1 VKSLAF
7 RFEEDLM
14 ANTTRRNW
22 QMPLAER
29 ELSVDQD
36 QRYDQGTRVSWGG
49 IWAGVL
55 TALGTLLLLS
65 TLGLAVGIAANAG
78 AGAAGAAGIPGA
90 ANVTPGTVGTAAV
103 IWSALSLLIAMF
115 LGGLASTRLGQIS
128 DRGSGMFHGGLVWVI
143 ALGAILYLGMRGLEL
158 MGAGAAMGL
167 GGAGAAGA
175 GDAANQA
182 ANAAAAHPGATA
194 GIGWSPFIISAL
206 SLLAALAGAASGLR
220 HLFDDSGSGS
230 STRLYDDS
238 RTRYDDNRTRYDDT
252 NRSTTTTTTTTRDR
266 DRY

>member
-1 VKSLAF
+1 
-7 RFEEDLM
+7 M

-29 ELSVDQD
+29 DISVDTD
-36 QRYDQGTRVSWGG
+36 QRSEQGTGVSWGG

-55 TALGTLLLLS
+55 VTLGTLLLLS

-78 AGAAGAAGIPGA
+78 AGAAGAAA
-90 ANVTPGTVGTAAV
+90 ANGGANVSPGTMGTAAV
-103 IWSALSLLIAMF
+103 IWSALSLLISMF
-115 LGGLASTRLGQIS
+115 LGGLASTRMGRIF
-128 DRGSGMFHGGLVWVI
+128 DRGSGMFHGALVWVI

-167 GGAGAAGA
+167 GGHVDGNT
-175 GDAANQA
+175 AANA
-182 ANAAAAHPGATA
+182 ANAAAAHPGATT
-194 GIGWSPFIISAL
+194 GIGWSPFIIAAL

-220 HLFDDSGSGS
+220 HLFDDSGRSSGS
-230 STRLYDDS
+230 SRLYDD
-238 RTRYDDNRTRYDDT
+238 TRS
-252 NRSTTTTTTTTRDR
+252 STTTTTTTNRDR